1 MTPTQIVQILAAL
14 IALLSTVFGL
24 VAYIAR
30 AFIKYLFD
38 RIAILETREQTILT
52 GLVATAENL
61 QTNQQTI
68 ADFVTTLV
76 DEQKYER
83 RKRDDEQRRREG
95 GR

>member
-1 MTPTQIVQILAAL
+1 MTPTQIVQILLAIL
-14 IALLSTVFGL
+14 GLLSTVFGL
-24 VAYIAR
+24 IAMLAR
-30 AFIKYLFD
+30 SFIKYLFD
-38 RIAILETREQTILT
+38 RVSILETREQTILT

-76 DEQKYER
+76 DERKYER
-83 RKRDDEQRRREG
+83 RREEDEQRRREG